1 MEQIKPVDGMPVYKP
16 STNSPKEVTEQAV
29 VKNVAPQFV
38 SVKGNMDPKTGVFV
52 TEVRDGGD
60 GKVSFQY
67 PSKKA
72 AAAYSRPSSDDNVDS
87 GNSSKSSTS
96 SLEEK
101 QLATLLRLNLSSKQI
116 AIILGISSDSVD
128 MNRYRL
134 RKKIGLN
141 SGDNLL
147 EYFSKI

>member
-16 STNSPKEVTEQAV
+16 SASSSKEVTEQAI

-72 AAAYSRPSSDDNVDS
+72 AAAYSRPSSDESKDTGTN
-87 GNSSKSSTS
+87 SKSTTS
-96 SLEEK
+96 SLEKEQSATPSSATGENQQPVEK
-101 QLATLLRLNLSSKQI
+101 SASADAVTDGMK
-116 AIILGISSDSVD
+116 SD
-128 MNRYRL
+128 
-134 RKKIGLN
+134 I
-141 SGDNLL
+141 
-147 EYFSKI
+147 

>member
-1 MEQIKPVDGMPVYKP
+1 MEQIKPVDGVPVYKP
-16 STNSPKEVTEQAV
+16 SSSSSNEVTEQAT

-72 AAAYSRPSSDDNVDS
+72 AAAYSRS
-87 GNSSKSSTS
+87 GNDQNLDSEVKSTS
-96 SLEEK
+96 SVESPDGK
-101 QLATLLRLNLSSKQI
+101 QSAVSSNATGENKQP
-116 AIILGISSDSVD
+116 VE
-128 MNRYRL
+128 
-134 RKKIGLN
+134 N
-141 SGDNLL
+141 SASADAVTDGTKGDT
-147 EYFSKI
+147 

>member
-1 MEQIKPVDGMPVYKP
+1 MEQIKPVDGVPVYKP
-16 STNSPKEVTEQAV
+16 SSNSSEEVIEKAV

-72 AAAYSRPSSDDNVDS
+72 AAAYSRPSSEESMES
-87 GNSSKSSTS
+87 GASSKSSVATQ
-96 SLEEK
+96 EEK
-101 QLATLLRLNLSSKQI
+101 QSAAPMSATTENKQPVETS
-116 AIILGISSDSVD
+116 ASADAVTDGTKSDT
-128 MNRYRL
+128 
-134 RKKIGLN
+134 
-141 SGDNLL
+141 
-147 EYFSKI
+147 

>member
-16 STNSPKEVTEQAV
+16 SANSPKEVTEQAV

-101 QLATLLRLNLSSKQI
+101 QLATPSNATGENKKPVEKSASAD
-116 AIILGISSDSVD
+116 AITDGTKSDT
-128 MNRYRL
+128 
-134 RKKIGLN
+134 
-141 SGDNLL
+141 
-147 EYFSKI
+147 